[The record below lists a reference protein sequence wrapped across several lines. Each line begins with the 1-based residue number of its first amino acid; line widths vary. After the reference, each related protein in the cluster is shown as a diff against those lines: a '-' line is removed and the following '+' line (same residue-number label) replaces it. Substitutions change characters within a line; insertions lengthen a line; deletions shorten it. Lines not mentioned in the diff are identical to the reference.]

1 MYMLIKIIIRIAID
15 LFLSTQENKILS
27 TYLYEE
33 KSYNAIIKY
42 FQYIFNILIFSKDK
56 VHFLATFIELN

>member
-1 MYMLIKIIIRIAID
+1 MLIKIIIRIALD

-42 FQYIFNILIFSKDK
+42 FQYIFNILIFSIDK

>member
-1 MYMLIKIIIRIAID
+1 MLIKIIIRIAID
-15 LFLSTQENKILS
+15 LCLSTQENKILS

>member
-1 MYMLIKIIIRIAID
+1 MLIKIIIRIAID

-42 FQYIFNILIFSKDK
+42 FQYIFNILIFSIDK

>member
-1 MYMLIKIIIRIAID
+1 MLIRIIIRITID
-15 LFLSTQENKILS
+15 LCLSTQENKILS

-42 FQYIFNILIFSKDK
+42 FPYIFNILIFSIDK

>member
-15 LFLSTQENKILS
+15 LCLSTQENKILS

>member
-1 MYMLIKIIIRIAID
+1 MLIKIIIRIAID
-15 LFLSTQENKILS
+15 LCLSTQENKILS

-42 FQYIFNILIFSKDK
+42 FQYIFNILIFSIDK

>member
-1 MYMLIKIIIRIAID
+1 MLIKIIIRIAID